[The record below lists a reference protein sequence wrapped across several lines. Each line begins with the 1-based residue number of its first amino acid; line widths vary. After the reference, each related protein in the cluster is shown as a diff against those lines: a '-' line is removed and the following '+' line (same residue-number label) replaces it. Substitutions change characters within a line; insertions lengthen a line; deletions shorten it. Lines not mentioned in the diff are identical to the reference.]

1 MASEDLTVPFFR
13 NLPKL
18 NDVETKKQGRP
29 IYDDQIVCEIR
40 FAANKQT
47 VGVFPANEVFRWED
61 HPDGSRTPLTYALAY
76 NEQYQKFINGEG
88 QSLSGT
94 PLAELPFLTASKR
107 LELKALNVHTA
118 EALAALDGAPL
129 KALGMQGRELQK
141 QAAAYLDK
149 ASGTADYSHLV
160 DENAALAERIAEL
173 EAKAAKAEKA
183 PAADEPDEEDE
194 EESEK
199 KPSPFETFE
208 DDDIRNWLKDASPET
223 EVHPRLGRKKLI
235 AMADEVNAKLAAKN
249 QAV

>member
-18 NDVETKKQGRP
+18 NEAETKKQGRP

-47 VGVFPANEVFRWED
+47 VGVFPANEVFRWQDE
-61 HPDGSRTPLTYALAY
+61 PDGSRTPLTYALAY
-76 NEQYQKFINGEG
+76 NEQYQKFINGDG

-129 KALGMQGRELQK
+129 KALGMQGREFQK
-141 QAAAYLDK
+141 QAAAYLEK

-173 EAKAAKAEKA
+173 EARAAKAEKA
-183 PAADEPDEEDE
+183 
-194 EESEK
+194 SEK
-199 KPSPFETFE
+199 KPDNDDADDEEEKDASPFETFE
-208 DDDIRNWLKDASPET
+208 DEDIRNWLKDTSPET
-223 EVHPRLGRKKLI
+223 EVHARLGRKKLI
-235 AMADEVNAKLAAKN
+235 ALADEVNAKLAAKN
-249 QAV
+249 QGV